1 MAQNYDDLYESQ
13 LVDVDGN
20 KIGNVCQVYLDD
32 QTGLPTWITVQTGL
46 FGRKETFVPLDS
58 AIITEGKIQ
67 VPFTQQF
74 VKDAPNVD
82 PDRHLDAVEEA
93 ELCKYF
99 GLGNETDPSE
109 DLQTASQPNSVTGES
124 DSDGVEPEGYT
135 AHPEH
140 NSPAR
145 AQSPAAPTTPSADRL
160 SAPAQPITS
169 TIPPARA
176 AQNSGFVPSPV
187 LVQGPF
193 APSASP
199 TPAGG
204 FQPSPV
210 PVAGPYGQSP
220 EVPTRDNFADRVA
233 KAWEELAD

>member
-46 FGRKETFVPLDS
+46 FGRKETFVPLDR

-99 GLGNETDPSE
+99 GLGNDADPSE
-109 DLQTASQPNSVTGES
+109 DPQTASQPNSVTGES
-124 DSDGVEPEGYT
+124 GSDGVEPEGYIT
-135 AHPEH
+135 HPEH
-140 NSPAR
+140 TSPAR
-145 AQSPAAPTTPSADRL
+145 AQSPAPSQALSADQL
-160 SAPAQPITS
+160 SASTQPKTS

-176 AQNSGFVPSPV
+176 EQSSGFAPSPV
-187 LVQGPF
+187 LIQGPY
-193 APSASP
+193 APPAAP

-210 PVAGPYGQSP
+210 LITGPYNQAAKSP
-220 EVPTRDNFADRVA
+220 VQEDFGDRVS
-233 KAWEELAD
+233 KTWEELAD